1 MIFRS
6 VVSQHADP
14 YRAGV
19 EIAMA
24 LTDMRPEVI
33 FLFSSIDYGMNGDLP
48 EAIRAELSDCR
59 PIVVGMTGD
68 GIYTDHGVCD
78 AGVSALAI
86 HSHGKVQWHLASRNG
101 VGSEPRRVAQE
112 CIDELLAAC
121 HGKPKFIFLAS
132 DFRTDTSGIVQSLVR
147 ATGIPLIG
155 GLAAD
160 GYEFQQCRI
169 YTDGDVREDSLVML
183 AAEGNLSCVLRIG
196 NSPLPVGNSAKITSA
211 DGTLVHSIDGIS
223 ARDFMEREIGK
234 PLDHV
239 DKGILTMRTLHP
251 DYTGEHQIR
260 SMLLADDDDGQSVRL
275 FGGVSEGELIQLCTY
290 PPYRMEEDLTQIA
303 DSLKDLPFIPA
314 AALIISCAGRKA
326 ILQERIAMEP
336 SKLQGR
342 VDKPMALAGI
352 PAFGEFAPVAR
363 GPGLSPTLF
372 HNMTFIALLLGEE

>member
-19 EIAMA
+19 DIAMA
-24 LTDMRPEVI
+24 LADMRPEVI
-33 FLFSSIDYGMNGDLP
+33 FLFSSIDYGMNNELP
-48 EAIRAELSDCR
+48 EAIMAELNDCG

-68 GIYTDHGVCD
+68 GIYTDNGVCD

-86 HSHGKVQWHLASRNG
+86 RSDGKVHWHLARRKG
-101 VGSEPRRVAQE
+101 VGSDPRRVAQE
-112 CIDELLAAC
+112 CIDELFAAC
-121 HGKPKFIFLAS
+121 HGKPRFLFLAS

-155 GLAAD
+155 GLAGD

-169 YTDGDVREDSLVML
+169 YSGGEALEDSLVML
-183 AAEGNLSCVLRIG
+183 AADGNIACALRIG
-196 NSPLPVGNSAKITSA
+196 NSPLPVGNPAAISSA

-251 DYTGEHQIR
+251 DYTGEQKVR
-260 SMLLADDDDGQSVRL
+260 SMLLADDDNGQSVRL

-290 PPYRMEEDLTQIA
+290 PPYRMEEDLNHIA
-303 DSLKDLPFIPA
+303 ESLKELPFAPA
-314 AALIISCAGRKA
+314 AALVISCAGRKA

-336 SKLQGR
+336 GKLQGQ
-342 VDKPMALAGI
+342 VDKPLALAGI
-352 PAFGEFAPVAR
+352 PAFGEFAPVIR
-363 GPGLSPTLF
+363 GNGLSPTLF

>member
-1 MIFRS
+1 MKFRS

-24 LTDMRPEVI
+24 LADMRPEVI
-33 FLFSSIDYGMNGDLP
+33 FLFSSIDYGMNSELP
-48 EAIRAELSDCR
+48 EAIIAELNGCE

-68 GIYTDHGVCD
+68 GIYTDNGVCD

-86 HSHGKVQWHLASRNG
+86 RSDGKVHWHIARRNG
-101 VGSEPRRVAQE
+101 VGLEPRRVAQE
-112 CIDELLAAC
+112 CIDELMAAC
-121 HGKPKFIFLAS
+121 HGKPKFLFLAS

-160 GYEFQQCRI
+160 GYEFQKCRI
-169 YTDGDVREDSLVML
+169 YSGNEAQEDSLVML
-183 AAEGNLSCVLRIG
+183 AAEGNIACALRIG
-196 NSPLPVGNSAKITSA
+196 NSPLPVGKPAAISSAE
-211 DGTLVHSIDGIS
+211 GTLVHTIDGIT
-223 ARDFMEREIGK
+223 ARSFMEREIGK

-239 DKGILTMRTLHP
+239 DKGILTMKTLHP

-260 SMLLADDDDGQSVRL
+260 SMLLADDDESQSVRL
-275 FGGVSEGELIQLCTY
+275 FGGVSEGELIQLCSY
-290 PPYRMEEDLTQIA
+290 PPYRMEEDLNHIA
-303 DSLKDLPFIPA
+303 ASLKDLPFTPA

-336 SKLQGR
+336 NKLQAG
-342 VDKPMALAGI
+342 VETPLALAGI
-352 PAFGEFAPVAR
+352 PAFGEFAPVVR
-363 GPGLSPTLF
+363 GRGFSPTLF
-372 HNMTFIALLLGEE
+372 HNMTFITLLLGEE